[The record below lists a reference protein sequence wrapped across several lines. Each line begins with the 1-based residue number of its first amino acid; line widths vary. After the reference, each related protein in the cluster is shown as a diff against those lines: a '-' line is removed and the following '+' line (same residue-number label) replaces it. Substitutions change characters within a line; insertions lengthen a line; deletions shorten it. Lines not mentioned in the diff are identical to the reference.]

1 MARKPRK
8 IPSTTLK
15 AVAAAHALGFTHW
28 GRAQGPID
36 WAVGD
41 DGLAHVVRRR
51 TTGGHPQ
58 AAHICGTFRDALTM
72 QMRARWSLSWEYT
85 NLELTLFNPAWI
97 CDADGDFVD
106 CPNPDGIL
114 EIAGVTT
121 TVEVSA

>member
-28 GRAQGPID
+28 GRAQGTID

-51 TTGGHPQ
+51 TTGGSPQ
-58 AAHICGTFRDALTM
+58 AAHICRTYREALTM
-72 QMRARWSLSWEYT
+72 QMRSKWPLSRAYT
-85 NLELTLFNPAWI
+85 NLELTLCNPAWV
-97 CDADGDFVD
+97 CGCDGDFVD
-106 CPNPDGIL
+106 CPDIDGIL
-114 EIAGVTT
+114 EVAGLTT
-121 TVEVSA
+121 TVEVGA